1 MNSLIIRSALIIS
14 ASTLLLNSCGD
25 DRSEK
30 PDTAPGKSNTAAG
43 SPAPAPETPA
53 ELSTET
59 IAAWAAPI
67 LNLDSVAELSSIE
80 PGPPD
85 ARGYRYCKLTYTI
98 KENRYSKD
106 FAPEELNSE
115 RQLINESANR
125 AMRPE
130 SHYLMQ
136 IGAPAEYIK
145 DEDRQAK
152 PLPENLQQQLS
163 SMTELAMP
171 SVYTLRHESG
181 SKLII
186 PIRFRAEQ
194 NGGEWQLS
202 EFAFD
207 GADLTRELD
216 FSNTIPQSKL
226 PENPNILTPEFIEAR
241 KAEIRAKAD
250 TFNRDIAAL
259 ITERETAARASLVQR
274 EAAVEEEARRAAAQA
289 AEDQARADEL
299 RQACQKALAADTV
312 YTGEWTR
319 DKRFGQLSLHIS
331 EVSTHD
337 DALQFFGEI
346 SDPKIP
352 GSNVHIEGR
361 CAYSRDEENRYTVRI
376 TIYDGFYDPNQ
387 PTAEVYD
394 AKDGYMELKLDDN
407 GKLSGT
413 MSCVAWQDNPAKTF
427 SINLS
432 KETPGKKRK

>member
-1 MNSLIIRSALIIS
+1 MNNLIIRSALIIS

-25 DRSEK
+25 DTSEK
-30 PDTAPGKSNTAAG
+30 PDTASGKSNTTAG
-43 SPAPAPETPA
+43 STTPAPPA
-53 ELSTET
+53 ELSTEA

-67 LNLDSVAELSSIE
+67 LNLDSVAELSGIE
-80 PGPPD
+80 TAPPD

-106 FAPEELNSE
+106 FAPEELNNE

-181 SKLII
+181 SKLVI

-194 NGGEWQLS
+194 NGGQWQLS

-226 PENPNILTPEFIEAR
+226 PENANILTPEFIEAR

-250 TFNRDIAAL
+250 TFNRDVAAL

-274 EAAVEEEARRAAAQA
+274 EAAVEEEARLAAAKA

-299 RQACQKALAADTV
+299 RQTCKQALAADTI

-319 DKRFGQLSLHIS
+319 DKRFGQLSLQIN
-331 EVSTHD
+331 EVNEHD
-337 DALQFFGEI
+337 NALQFFGEI

-352 GSNVHIEGR
+352 GSRVHIEGR
-361 CAYSRDEENRYTVRI
+361 CAYSRDEKNCYTISI

-387 PTAEVYD
+387 PTAEVFD
-394 AKDGYMELKLDDN
+394 SKDGYLELKLDEN

-413 MSCVAWQDNPAKTF
+413 MSCFAWQNTPAKAF

-432 KETPGKKRK
+432 KKTTEKQRK